1 MNKVLVDTSVWS
13 VAFRRNK
20 PNEKEKEIVETL
32 IHLIRDYRIAMIG
45 PIRQELLSG
54 ISTQTVFE
62 NLKKQMSV
70 FTDYL
75 VLTEDYEQAAE
86 YANTCRK
93 NGIQGSHADFLICS
107 VAVRN
112 KWKIFTEDKDFLNYQ
127 KYLPIQL
134 FQMYLV

>member
-32 IHLIRDYRIAMIG
+32 IRLIRDYRIVMIG

-54 ISTQTVFE
+54 ISAQTVFE
-62 NLKKQMSV
+62 NLKEQISV
-70 FTDYL
+70 FTDYPL
-75 VLTEDYEQAAE
+75 LTEDYEQAAE
-86 YANTCRK
+86 YANICRK
-93 NGIQGSHADFLICS
+93 NGIQGSHADFLMCS

-134 FQMYLV
+134 FKI

>member
-1 MNKVLVDTSVWS
+1 
-13 VAFRRNK
+13 VALRRKK
-20 PNEKEKEIVETL
+20 PNKKEKEIVETL
-32 IHLIRDYRIAMIG
+32 IHLIRNYRIVMIG

-54 ISTQTVFE
+54 ISTQSVFE

-70 FTDYL
+70 FTDYP

-86 YANTCRK
+86 YSNTCRK